1 MEDIADIDYIH
12 AKRVFNYFNIKNL
25 GNYHGL
31 YVQSDTLLLADVFES
46 SSSSSSSSIFFFK
59 ADSFTILTLE

>member
-46 SSSSSSSSIFFFK
+46 SSSIGIFFFK
-59 ADSFTILTLE
+59 TDSFTILTIE